1 MVGSSSA
8 SKEIFGKRERARSTD
23 SSTSSSSWT
32 VAREA
37 RVVAAREL
45 EQAADQVAHLVR
57 LALQVLEQPLARFR
71 IELDG
76 ADRTTEHVEVR
87 LHARQRRAQL
97 VRRVGDEAPLRLDR
111 VLQRRQHRVERRAE
125 PRDLVVAAL
134 GHALARVARARDPLG
149 RVGQAAH
156 RRERRAR
163 DERAAGG
170 GRDDAAERD
179 EDQDQAQAVQVVVQV
194 VHLRRDDDRA
204 GERRQQRRDDLAPV
218 VALDHR
224 RADVHARL
232 LAGRRRLDRGVDR
245 DRRAGCDLPG
255 GADDLDVVGG
265 LRVEAAEAEVGAV
278 LHLRRLMADLRVDLA
293 EEVVPHQV
301 VDGHRRAA
309 EHDRHDRGRDE
320 RQPEAKRH
328 GSRRT

>member
-1 MVGSSSA
+1 MLVSGVRSSCDASATKRRCVSIASSSA
-8 SKEIFGKRERARSTD
+8 ASIVLNDAPSRAI
-23 SSTSSSSWT
+23 SSW
-32 VAREA
+32 
-37 RVVAAREL
+37 
-45 EQAADQVAHLVR
+45 
-57 LALQVLEQPLARFR
+57 P
-71 IELDG
+71 
-76 ADRTTEHVEVR
+76 
-87 LHARQRRAQL
+87 
-97 VRRVGDEAPLRLDR
+97 PS
-111 VLQRRQHRVERRAE
+111 
-125 PRDLVVAAL
+125 
-134 GHALARVARARDPLG
+134 ARALSGARRRDPLR

-194 VHLRRDDDRA
+194 VYLRRDDDRA
-204 GERRQQRRDDLAPV
+204 GERRQQRRNDLAPV

-255 GADDLDVVGG
+255 GADDLDVLGG
-265 LRVEAAEAEVGAV
+265 LRVKAAEAEVGAV
-278 LHLRRLMADLRVDLA
+278 LHLGRLMADLRVDLA

-309 EHDRHDRGRDE
+309 EHDRDDRGRDE